1 MRISWSG
8 LRTFIECPYKFQKKY
23 LDGVQ
28 EKQVFSTASEYGTKI
43 HDELLRERKI
53 KLPANLQIL
62 GTEVHIAGVFE
73 GEREPITLEGIVD
86 VIAKDDDGLVI
97 IDVKTYYPSKKDF
110 LQVNFYAFILSAL
123 KKQKVSKLYIYETN
137 RQELIEVPDLTKE
150 VHQKIILLQSS
161 VGETNLFPV
170 NPGEHCRF
178 CGYVEICPLQRNIW
192 ANITMTEE
200 EVFKMYLYIQELEK
214 RLTDKLKEFAK
225 DHEVKYDKYIAKY
238 DVLKSFKL
246 KPVEKEQIYSKYGL
260 EAFEIDKEFLK
271 QAEPSLFEI
280 IEKKTLKITKKEDE

>member
-1 MRISWSG
+1 MVVSWSG

-53 KLPANLQIL
+53 NLNLEIL
-62 GTEVHIAGVFE
+62 GTEVYIAGVYE
-73 GEREPITLEGIVD
+73 TEREPITLQGVVD
-86 VIAKDDDGLVI
+86 IIAKDDDGLVI
-97 IDVKTYYPSKKDF
+97 IDIKTYAPTLTDF
-110 LQVNFYAFILSAL
+110 MQVSYYAFILAL
-123 KKQKVSKLYIYETN
+123 KRQTVSKMYIYEANTHK
-137 RQELIEVPDLTKE
+137 LIEAPDCTKH
-150 VHQKIILLQSS
+150 VNQALILLQEELAKEQSEAKA
-161 VGETNLFPV
+161 GK
-170 NPGEHCRF
+170 HCRF
-178 CGYVEICPLQRNIW
+178 CGYVEICPLQKDIW
-192 ANITMTEE
+192 KSFEDMAPSELL
-200 EVFKMYLYIQELEK
+200 KLYLYTSELEA
-214 RLTDKLKEFAK
+214 RLQAKIKELAK

-271 QAEPSLFEI
+271 QTEPSLFEV

>member
-1 MRISWSG
+1 MVVSWSQ
-8 LRTFIECPYKFQKKY
+8 LRMFTECPWRWRQKY
-23 LDGVQ
+23 IHGVK
-28 EKQVFSTASEYGTKI
+28 ENEPKNIAAEYGTKI

-53 KLPANLQIL
+53 NLNLEIL
-62 GTEVHIAGVFE
+62 GTEVYIAGVYE
-73 GEREPITLEGIVD
+73 AEREPITLEGIVD

-123 KKQKVSKLYIYETN
+123 KGQKVSKLYIYETN
-137 RQELIEVPDLTKE
+137 RQELIEAPDLTKE

-192 ANITMTEE
+192 ANTETMTEE
-200 EVFKMYLYIQELEK
+200 EVFKLYLYIQELEK

-260 EAFEIDKEFLK
+260 EAFEIDKEKLK
-271 QAEPSLFEI
+271 VLEPELFD
-280 IEKKTLKITKKEDE
+280 KTERKVLKIAKEG